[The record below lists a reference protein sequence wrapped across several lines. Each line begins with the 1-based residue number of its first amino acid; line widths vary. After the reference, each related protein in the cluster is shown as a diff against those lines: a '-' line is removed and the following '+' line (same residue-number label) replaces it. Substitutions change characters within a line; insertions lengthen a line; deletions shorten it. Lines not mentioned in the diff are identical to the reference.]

1 MSSSPSDSVSSISEE
16 SEAESLPRDSDPD
29 SSLSSSFFPLVAIFF
44 NLNVLDLELEDNCTH
59 SDHHPKFL

>member
-29 SSLSSSFFPLVAIFF
+29 SSLSSSFFPLVAIF
-44 NLNVLDLELEDNCTH
+44 LT
-59 SDHHPKFL
+59 